1 MTRIPASDLN
11 AMLVR
16 IERDGGFTY
25 NPRTQRFVTGA
36 GYVVA
41 NPPSGEVPTSA
52 KFCDVS
58 RIAPLTDSDLARV
71 ALMFSRL
78 LAVPSYYLGAWK
90 DGATVYVEVSQVF
103 RSRGEALRVA
113 ADRGERAIYD
123 LRNRRD
129 IPVAR
134 VA

>member
-1 MTRIPASDLN
+1 MPQCACNIPASDLL
-11 AMLVR
+11 AMLDR
-16 IERDGGFTY
+16 IKRDGGFTY
-25 NPRTQRFVTGA
+25 NPRTQRFVTGG

-41 NPPSGEVPTSA
+41 NPPGG
-52 KFCDVS
+52 VS
-58 RIAPLTDSDLARV
+58 RTSSSGYAIGVRAILALSADSPLLDRPG
-71 ALMFSRL
+71 F
-78 LAVPSYYLGAWK
+78 YLGAWK
-90 DGATVYVEVSQVF
+90 DDGRVYAEISQVF
-103 RSRGEALRVA
+103 RSRAEALRVA

>member
-1 MTRIPASDLN
+1 MTIPASDLN
-11 AMLVR
+11 AMLTR

-25 NPRTQRFVTGA
+25 NPRTQRFVTGT

-41 NPPSGEVPTSA
+41 NPPGALAFSTRPGGPERSI
-52 KFCDVS
+52 
-58 RIAPLTDSDLARV
+58 IAERATLRNADLLAR
-71 ALMFSRL
+71 
-78 LAVPSYYLGAWK
+78 PGYYLGGWRE
-90 DGATVYVEVSQVF
+90 GSETFVEVSQIF
-103 RSRGEALRVA
+103 RSRAEALRVA

-129 IPVAR
+129 IPVER